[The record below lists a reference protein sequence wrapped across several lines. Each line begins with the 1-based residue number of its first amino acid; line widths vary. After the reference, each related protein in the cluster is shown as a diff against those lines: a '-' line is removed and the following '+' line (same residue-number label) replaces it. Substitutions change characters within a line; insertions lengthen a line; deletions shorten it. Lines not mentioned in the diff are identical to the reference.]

1 MNEKMLSLLSKV
13 ANRPTV
19 ANALVISGI
28 ISTCIGN
35 VLIMYGSYYRGV
47 KNGVEARDDYYLQ
60 KEIKEYEKR
69 QK

>member
-1 MNEKMLSLLSKV
+1 MNKKMLSLLSEI
-13 ANRPTV
+13 ANRPAV

-28 ISTCIGN
+28 IFTTLGN
-35 VLIMYGSYYRGV
+35 VLVMYGSYYRGV